1 MSARGARERDLDI
14 LRYELEEIEAAN
26 PDAGEEAELAPERER
41 LRRAESLRGAAS
53 RRSPP

>member
-1 MSARGARERDLDI
+1 VSARGARERDLDI